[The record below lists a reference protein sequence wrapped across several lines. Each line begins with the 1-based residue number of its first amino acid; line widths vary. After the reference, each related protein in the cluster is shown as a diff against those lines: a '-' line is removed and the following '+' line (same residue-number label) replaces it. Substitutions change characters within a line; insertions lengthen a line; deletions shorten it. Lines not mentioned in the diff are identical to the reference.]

1 MAQADPVSTGSGPPA
16 TLSRSECG
24 RGFRPTMF
32 RPIFCETM
40 KSYRIAT
47 IPGDGIGQ
55 EVVPQGIR
63 VLNAAG
69 RKFGINFDWDHL
81 PWSCEFY
88 RKTGTMMP
96 RDGLDRIRHHDAI
109 FLGAVGFPSVPDHVS
124 LWGLL
129 IPIRRQFRQ
138 YANLRPVRLLPGI
151 KPPVRDRNPGDIDFW
166 IVREN
171 SEGEYSQIGGRQN
184 AGTEHET
191 VVQEAIFTRRG
202 KDRVMRYALK

>member
-1 MAQADPVSTGSGPPA
+1 
-16 TLSRSECG
+16 
-24 RGFRPTMF
+24 
-32 RPIFCETM
+32 M

-63 VLNAAG
+63 VLNAVG

-81 PWSCEFY
+81 PWSCEYY

-96 RDGLDRIRHHDAI
+96 QDGLDRIRHHDAI
-109 FLGAVGFPSVPDHVS
+109 FLGAVGFPSVPDHIS

-138 YANLRPVRLLPGI
+138 YANLRPVRCRAKL
-151 KPPVRDRNPGDIDFW
+151 
-166 IVREN
+166 
-171 SEGEYSQIGGRQN
+171 
-184 AGTEHET
+184 
-191 VVQEAIFTRRG
+191 IF
-202 KDRVMRYALK
+202 